1 MGRTWPHC
9 KSTGEEQPDKSPVY
23 ADANDTNTQFYFT
36 LERHPVG
43 NGADETGNT
52 IEDEEAYVI
61 PIPDNIYDKTDDD
74 MSTGQTNAE
83 GLSQFYFTLEQC
95 AEEGENEDDFGCE
108 NSPSEGSTESV
119 EVRERQGGVSIDIE
133 DDQVSD
139 EDAYV
144 ISMPIEE
151 NEKTVSE
158 ANGGEINT
166 TDIGNDMAEKS
177 FAVNIPEDAN
187 DSVPEVK
194 DREYT
199 RRTKIEDRKEHGKRM
214 QEDSKGR
221 EDKVNSKLE
230 AEKFEQD
237 IEGDGSEEIYQ
248 NVKNLYSSG
257 KENESHKILL
267 EECPENVR
275 NTTENFDHG
284 QVNLGLLD
292 DEVSTQSD
300 SELNKRQNKTDK
312 SSYVIQI
319 ETKASD
325 SSNYTSENIA
335 GDDERYSDD
344 EIYENWEDNIIG
356 RGKSAVDESEVH
368 LDESGDDIYENNT
381 SDIVGE
387 GQSYGR
393 ENFYQNVRDFRP
405 SLVM

>member
-1 MGRTWPHC
+1 M
-9 KSTGEEQPDKSPVY
+9 Y

-43 NGADETGNT
+43 NGADETENT

-61 PIPDNIYDKTDDD
+61 PIPDNIYDITDDD
-74 MSTGQTNAE
+74 VSTGQTNAE

-95 AEEGENEDDFGCE
+95 VEESENEDDFGCE
-108 NSPSEGSTESV
+108 NSPSEKSTESV

-144 ISMPIEE
+144 ISLPIEE
-151 NEKTVSE
+151 NEKTISG
-158 ANGGEINT
+158 ANGGETNT
-166 TDIGNDMAEKS
+166 AAIGIDMAGKS
-177 FAVNIPEDAN
+177 FAINIPEDAQ
-187 DSVPEVK
+187 DSLAKVK

-199 RRTKIEDRKEHGKRM
+199 TRTRIEEDRKEHGKRM
-214 QEDSKGR
+214 QEDSKGG
-221 EDKVNSKLE
+221 EDKVNSELE
-230 AEKFEQD
+230 AEKFEQE
-237 IEGDGSEEIYQ
+237 IEGDGSQEIYQ

-257 KENESHKILL
+257 KENEPHKILL

-292 DEVSTQSD
+292 DEVPTQSD

-312 SSYVIQI
+312 SRYVIQI

-325 SSNYTSENIA
+325 SSNYMSENIA
-335 GDDERYSDD
+335 GDDARYCDD
-344 EIYENWEDNIIG
+344 EIYENWEDNIIR
-356 RGKSAVDESEVH
+356 RGKRAVGESEID
-368 LDESGDDIYENNT
+368 LNESGDDIYENNT
-381 SDIVGE
+381 GDIVGE